1 MMKINKSSNFILIW
15 ILAFMSALA
24 PLATDMYLP
33 SMGAVQKSFATTQST
48 VQLSITVFFVA
59 FAFGQLLYGPIS
71 DALGRRKPLI
81 FGIIIYTVAS
91 FACAAV
97 NSIHLFVLFRF
108 LQALGGCAGVVIARA
123 IINDKFDIK
132 QGASVMAIMM
142 MIGSLAPMLAPSVGS
157 LIVQYAPWQA
167 VFALLGIFGLMLL
180 GMTYMQTCLG
190 FILGYV

>member
-33 SMGAVQKSFATTQST
+33 SMGAVQKSFATTQAT

-97 NSIHLFVLFRF
+97 NSNHLFVLFR
-108 LQALGGCAGVVIARA
+108 
-123 IINDKFDIK
+123 
-132 QGASVMAIMM
+132 
-142 MIGSLAPMLAPSVGS
+142 
-157 LIVQYAPWQA
+157 
-167 VFALLGIFGLMLL
+167 
-180 GMTYMQTCLG
+180 
-190 FILGYV
+190 